1 MNNSATTTTTSN
13 PNNNRSI
20 EYTIACSDANGQEEK
35 FVFHQHTAPSSLCQQ
50 LDLSS
55 HQTTRQVSVLMQAL
69 VKAHH
74 HEVLQTRTWSCV
86 ECNRPATTIVHNPMS
101 YLHLSKPQVYD
112 FAIPCC
118 DDKTCDSNIQ
128 AHFGEIMSEMGVP
141 KGSLSDWN

>member
-1 MNNSATTTTTSN
+1 MNNSATTITSN
-13 PNNNRSI
+13 TDDNRPI
-20 EYTIACSDANGQEEK
+20 EYAITCSDATGQEEK

-50 LDLSS
+50 LDLST
-55 HQTTRQVSVLMQAL
+55 HQAARQVSVLMQAL

-74 HEVLQTRTWSCV
+74 REVLQARAWSCV

-118 DDKTCDSNIQ
+118 ANKTCDSNIQ
-128 AHFGEIMSEMGVP
+128 AHFNEIMSEMGVP
-141 KGSLSDWN
+141 KGSL